1 MRTGSA
7 IANGVR
13 QYAVS
18 VTTTWQ
24 QLESG
29 VSGFAVGDDGLAL
42 GLPVLR
48 WKGQTGTSTTGN
60 QNPYDYVQGLLIE
73 NLDASATLYVTTTK
87 DASGESP
94 ATGTP
99 RSVNYAIK
107 VVAGASIKLD
117 NTDATKVWLAGSGA
131 LTAAILAT

>member
-13 QYAVS
+13 QYAVT

-29 VSGFAVGDDGLAL
+29 VSGSAVNANGSAA

-48 WKGQTGTSTTGN
+48 WKGQTGTSSTGN
-60 QNPYDYVQGLLIE
+60 QNPYDYVQGLLIQ
-73 NLDASATLYVTTTK
+73 NRDASATLYVSTFK
-87 DASGESP
+87 DADGTDPS
-94 ATGTP
+94 TGTA
-99 RSVNYAIK
+99 RSVANAIAIA
-107 VVAGASIKLD
+107 AGGSLRLD
-117 NTDATKVWLAGSGA
+117 NTDATKVWLAGSGV
-131 LTAAILAT
+131 LVAAILAT

>member
-48 WKGQTGTSTTGN
+48 WKGQVGTSATGG
-60 QNPYDYVQGLLIE
+60 QNPYDYVQGLLIQ

-87 DASGESP
+87 DATGDSP
-94 ATGTP
+94 AAGTP
-99 RSVNYAIK
+99 RSVANAIK

>member
-1 MRTGSA
+1 MRNGSA

-13 QYAVS
+13 QYAAP

-29 VSGFAVGDDGLAL
+29 INGFAVGDDGLAL

-48 WKGQTGTSTTGN
+48 WKGQTGTSSTGN
-60 QNPYDYVQGLLIE
+60 QNPYDYVQGLCIE

-87 DASGESP
+87 DADGSDPSV
-94 ATGTP
+94 GTA
-99 RSVNYAIK
+99 RSTAYAIK
-107 VVAGASIKLD
+107 VAPGAMLRLD
-117 NTDATKVWLAGSGA
+117 NTDATKVWLAASSA